1 MGGIAVVNSSRA
13 DRAFVA
19 LMYVLLTLAGIVCLF
34 PLLYVISVSLTP
46 ITEVLRSGGF
56 IIIPREVTF
65 SAYKMFLGDAR
76 IPSAYKVTAF
86 ITIVGTVVNMV
97 LTTLTAYPLSKPYLP
112 GRKWLLLFFLFPMLF
127 TAGVIPTYIIVKA
140 AGLINSLWALILP
153 MAITTY
159 NMTLMRTFFSSMS
172 EELFDASRIDGAGEM
187 RTLLQIALP
196 VSMPILT
203 TITLFYGVSHWNEF
217 FGAIMYITTSSK
229 LPLQVVLKG
238 ILLGAEQMQDMA
250 EYSVPTETL
259 KMAAVVLTA
268 APIVVVYPFIQKYF
282 TQGMLL
288 GAVKG

>member
-1 MGGIAVVNSSRA
+1 MVISNRA
-13 DRAFVA
+13 DRVFIG
-19 LMYVLLTLAGIVCLF
+19 LMYVLLTLAGLVCVVPLF
-34 PLLYVISVSLTP
+34 YVISVSLTP

-56 IIIPREVTF
+56 IIIPREITF
-65 SAYKMFLGDAR
+65 SAYSMFLTDAR
-76 IPSAYKVTAF
+76 IPEAYKVTFF
-86 ITIVGTVVNMV
+86 ITVVGTAINMV

-127 TAGVIPTYIIVKA
+127 TAGVIPTYLVVKA

-159 NMTLMRTFFSSMS
+159 NMTLMRTFFSSVS
-172 EELFDASRIDGAGEM
+172 EELFEAARIDGAGEM

-196 VSMPILT
+196 VSLPIFT
-203 TITLFYGVSHWNEF
+203 TISLFYGVSHWNEF
-217 FGAIMYITTSSK
+217 FGAIMYITSNQK

-250 EYSVPTETL
+250 EFTVPSETL

-268 APIVVVYPFIQKYF
+268 APIVVVYPFIQRYF

-288 GAVKG
+288 GAIKG